1 MNPSIRKPLRSLLL
15 LLPILLL
22 ALLPAR
28 AQTNVEAFGQNR
40 VQYRSFEWRYFD
52 SEHFRIYHYERYG
65 QALARYVAEQA
76 ESDIKVVERRLGGRF
91 PSRFNI
97 ILYNN
102 YDEYRQTN
110 IGLKLDNQLTDM
122 PAGMVDLVG
131 DKLVVYF
138 NGVHTDLRRQ
148 LRAGM
153 SRVVMQKMLFGESF
167 KEMMRNAVL
176 MNLPEWTTAGYIAYL
191 VDGWDATSESQW
203 KNLMAAHP
211 DKGFYELSEQEPE
224 LAGRAFWKWIG
235 DEYGDEVIR
244 STIFMMQLKS
254 SLNQGLKMNLGMKVR
269 KAYDSCMVFY
279 RNTFAADSSHVSF
292 PDTARN
298 ILDLKVPADGGR
310 IFSIRVS
317 PRGRD
322 VAYVHWKAGEYH
334 VYLQKTDKAQPR
346 TTLLTGGRTD
356 HNELQPDPNYPLL
369 AWSNNGFKLAILY
382 RKGQTT
388 RLRIYDAIKAKIVNH
403 VIPERRFDRVLG
415 MSFNE
420 DNDQIIFSAIRRGQ
434 TDLYGFTL
442 RGSRM
447 TNITNDIWDDVQP
460 QFVSGGSRRGILFLS
475 NRPAPNMDV
484 PAAVNEMPTGPM
496 NLFFYDTKTERREL
510 LQITHTQNAHV
521 TQPIQYGPDNFAY
534 LSDSNGAWNKYVVLF
549 GRNAQNEDSAISVPV
564 TNYGS
569 SIISHQYNPAGDLV
583 ADVVQNGDQYQVFTS
598 PLYLPDVDAPKTLA
612 PMLLSLKKT
621 QGQTAEAAA
630 HTADGISPSRTQPF
644 VPGGNIYE
652 SEFGNDTTLPKL
664 AIPEPGKKKTA
675 VPDTGLLDVS
685 NVDSTYLKLR
695 SRPYRLSFRP
705 DFLSVKLDNSVLFN
719 RYQPVESYSNPDLGG
734 MITVSLND
742 ALENHR
748 FTGGIRLPVTFS
760 GMGYFLQYQ
769 NFTRRADWGLLFLRT
784 SENQNRNVLYT
795 DQNGNPL
802 FVRSELL
809 KVSTNYLQGSYSY
822 PLDRIR
828 SVRAH
833 LGLRQDNLDFKAQD
847 TISLNFLPSSKK
859 YWAMMRAEYVFDNS
873 RSLDL
878 NIRQGF
884 RYKFYAEYMQPLNK
898 SVNYGDGET
907 EGDTKGFYNLGLD
920 FRYYQK
926 LYKKTIFAA
935 RIAGAHSAGNH
946 HILYTLGG
954 VDNWLFPKTSN
965 NVPPVTDQNYAFQA
979 LATNLRGYPQNARNG
994 NTYAVA
1000 NLEVRFPV
1008 FTSLMKRPVQ
1018 SGFLRNMQLI
1028 AFSDI
1033 GSAWNGLLPNAESFN
1048 RDLTLYAP
1056 PVYMELELEGNSG
1069 LALGYGAG
1077 LRTMLLGYFIRVDAG
1092 WNIEGRPKPVW
1103 HVSFGTDF

>member
-1 MNPSIRKPLRSLLL
+1 MKQRTWLKWRCLFVLF
-15 LLPILLL
+15 
-22 ALLPAR
+22 ALSLPATAGF
-28 AQTNVEAFGQNR
+28 AQANVESFGQNR
-40 VQYRSFEWRYFD
+40 VQYRKFEWRYFD
-52 SEHFRIYHYERYG
+52 TEHFRIYHYERYG

-76 ESDIKVVERRLGGRF
+76 EGDIKIIERRLGGRF

-110 IGLKLDNQLTDM
+110 VGLKLDNQLTDV

-138 NGVHTDLRRQ
+138 DGIHTHLRRQ

-153 SRVVMQKMLFGESF
+153 SRVVMQRMLFGESF
-167 KEMMRNAVL
+167 KEMVRNAVL

-191 VDGWDATSESQW
+191 VDGWDASSESQW
-203 KNLMAAHP
+203 KNLMAANP
-211 DKGFYELSEQEPE
+211 GKGFYELSEKDAE
-224 LAGRAFWKWIG
+224 LAGRAFWKWIN
-235 DEYGDEVIR
+235 DAYGDEVIR

-269 KAYDSCMVFY
+269 QAYDSCMAFY
-279 RNTFAADSSHVSF
+279 KTTFAADSSHF
-292 PDTARN
+292 QYPDPGRK

-310 IFSIRVS
+310 IQNIRVS

-322 VAYVHWKAGEYH
+322 VAYVHWKAGEYQ
-334 VYLQKTDKAQPR
+334 VYIQKTDNEQQRA
-346 TTLLTGGRTD
+346 LILSGGRTD
-356 HNELQPDPNYPLL
+356 YNEIAPDPNYPLL

-382 RKGQTT
+382 RKGRST

-403 VIPERRFDRVLG
+403 VIPENRFDRVLG

-447 TNITNDIWDDVQP
+447 THITNDIWDDVQP

-484 PAAVNEMPTGPM
+484 PAGVNEMATGPM
-496 NLFFYDTKTERREL
+496 NLFFYDTKTESREL
-510 LQITHTQNAHV
+510 LQITFAENTHI

-534 LSDSNGAWNKYVVLF
+534 LSDSNGIWNKYVVFF
-549 GRNAQNEDSAISVPV
+549 GRNAANKDSAISVPV

-569 SIISHQYNPAGDLV
+569 SILSHQYNPAGDLV
-583 ADVVQNGDQYQVFTS
+583 ADVVQSAGKYQVFTG
-598 PLYLPDVDAPKTLA
+598 PLVIPDVAAPKTLQ
-612 PMLLSLKKT
+612 PTLLSAKKSST
-621 QGQTAEAAA
+621 QTAEAAA
-630 HTADGISPSRTQPF
+630 HTPGGISPAKPKPF
-644 VPGGNIYE
+644 VQSGNIYE
-652 SEFGNDTTLPKL
+652 SEFGSEPLPPAPKTITATEQPAADTS
-664 AIPEPGKKKTA
+664 
-675 VPDTGLLDVS
+675 LLDV
-685 NVDSTYLKLR
+685 NVVDSTYLKMR
-695 SRPYRLSFRP
+695 SQPYRLNFKP
-705 DFLSVKLDNSVLFN
+705 DFFSVKLDNTVLFN
-719 RYQPVESYSNPDLGG
+719 RYQPVETYSNPDLGG

-742 ALENHR
+742 MLENHR

-795 DQNGNPL
+795 DIYGNPI
-802 FVRSELL
+802 FIRSELL

-847 TISLNFLPSSKK
+847 TISLNYLPSSKK
-859 YWAMMRAEYVFDNS
+859 YWAMMRVEYVFDNS
-873 RSLDL
+873 NPLDINL
-878 NIRQGF
+878 RQGF
-884 RYKFYAEYMQPLNK
+884 RYKFYGEYMQPLNK
-898 SVNYGDGET
+898 SVNYGDGGAES
-907 EGDTKGFYNLGLD
+907 DTKGFYNFGLD
-920 FRYYQK
+920 FRYYK
-926 LYKKTIFAA
+926 KIYKNTIFAA
-935 RIAGAHSAGNH
+935 RLAGAHSAGHH

-965 NVPPVTDQNYAFQA
+965 AAPPVTDQNYAFQA
-979 LATNLRGYPQNARNG
+979 LATSLRGYPQNARNG

-1000 NLEVRFPV
+1000 NLELRFPV
-1008 FTSLMKRPVQ
+1008 FTTLLKRPVQ
-1018 SGFLRNMQLI
+1018 SGFLRHMQLI
-1028 AFSDI
+1028 GFTDV
-1033 GSAWNGLLPNAESFN
+1033 GSAWNGLLPNTEAFN
-1048 RDLTLYAP
+1048 RDMTLYSP
-1056 PVYMELELEGNSG
+1056 PVLLQLELAGQNG

-1092 WNIEGRPKPVW
+1092 WNIEGNTKPVW

>member
-1 MNPSIRKPLRSLLL
+1 MNQRIRQMLRGLTALCAL
-15 LLPILLL
+15 LLP
-22 ALLPAR
+22 AAGAF
-28 AQTNVEAFGQNR
+28 AQTNVEQFGQNR

-52 SEHFRIYHYERYG
+52 TEHFRIYHYDRAG
-65 QALARYVAEQA
+65 QGLARYVAEQA
-76 ESDIKVVERRLGGRF
+76 EGDIKIVERRLGGRF

-122 PAGMVDLVG
+122 PAGTVDLVG

-138 NGVHTDLRRQ
+138 DGIHTHLRRQ

-167 KEMMRNAVL
+167 KEMVRNAVL
-176 MNLPEWTTAGYIAYL
+176 MNLPEWTTAGYISYL
-191 VDGWDATSESQW
+191 VDGWDAGSESQW

-211 DKGFYELSEQEPE
+211 KAGFYELSEKQPE
-224 LAGRAFWKWIG
+224 LAGRAFWKWIN
-235 DEYGDEVIR
+235 DTYGDEVIR

-254 SLNQGLKMNLGMKVR
+254 SLNQGLKTNIGMKVR
-269 KAYDSCMVFY
+269 QAYDSCMTFY
-279 RNTFAADSSHVSF
+279 ARTFSSDSAHLDL
-292 PDTARN
+292 PN
-298 ILDLKVPADGGR
+298 QQHKILDLKVPDDGGR
-310 IFSIRVS
+310 IESIRVS

-322 VAYVHWKAGEYH
+322 VAYVHWKAGEYQ
-334 VYLQKTDKAQPR
+334 VYIQKTDQQQQR
-346 TTLLTGGRTD
+346 SQILSGGRTD
-356 HNELQPDPNYPLL
+356 YNEIAPDPNYPLL

-382 RKGQTT
+382 KKGRTT

-403 VIPERRFDRVLG
+403 VIPESRFDRVLG
-415 MSFNE
+415 MTFNE
-420 DNDQIIFSAIRRGQ
+420 DNDQIIFSAIRRSQ
-434 TDLYGFTL
+434 TDLYAFTL

-447 TNITNDIWDDVQP
+447 TNITNDMWDDVQP

-475 NRPAPNMDV
+475 NRPAASMDV
-484 PAAVNEMPTGPM
+484 PAQVNQMPTGPM
-496 NLFFYDTKTERREL
+496 NLYFYDTKTQSREL
-510 LQITHTQNAHV
+510 LQITHTENTHI

-534 LSDSNGAWNKYVVLF
+534 LSDSNGVWNKYVVLF
-549 GRNAQNEDSAISVPV
+549 GRNENNQDSAISVPV
-564 TNYGS
+564 TNYVS
-569 SIISHQYNPAGDLV
+569 SIISHQYNPAGNLV
-583 ADVVQNGDQYQVFTS
+583 ADVIQASGNYQIFTG
-598 PLYLPDVDAPKTLA
+598 PLVMPDPEAPKRLQPTTLF
-612 PMLLSLKKT
+612 LKKGNN
-621 QGQTAEAAA
+621 QSAESDA
-630 HTADGISPSRTQPF
+630 HTPGGISPVQPAPF

-652 SEFGNDTTLPKL
+652 SEFGSDSLPQVAPAIPATVVGEPEGDTTL
-664 AIPEPGKKKTA
+664 
-675 VPDTGLLDVS
+675 LDVRI
-685 NVDSTYLKLR
+685 VDSTYLKLR
-695 SRPYRLSFRP
+695 SKTYRLSFKP
-705 DFLSVKLDNSVLFN
+705 DFFSVKLDNSVLFN
-719 RYQPVESYSNPDLGG
+719 RYQPVESYTNPDLGG

-742 ALENHR
+742 AMENHR

-769 NFTRRADWGLLFLRT
+769 NFTHHADWGVLFLRT
-784 SENQNRNVLYT
+784 SDNQNRTVTYT
-795 DQNGNPL
+795 DPAGNPL
-802 FVRSELL
+802 FMRNELL

-847 TISLNFLPSSKK
+847 TISLNYLPSSKK
-859 YWAMMRAEYVFDNS
+859 YWAMARVEYVFDNS
-873 RSLDL
+873 AALDINL
-878 NIRQGF
+878 RQGF

-898 SVNYGDGET
+898 SVNYGDAGS
-907 EGDTKGFYNLGLD
+907 DNTKGFYNLGLD

-926 LYKKTIFAA
+926 IYKKTIFAA

-954 VDNWLFPKTSN
+954 VDNWLFPKYSDAM
-965 NVPPVTDQNYAFQA
+965 PPVTDQNYAFQA

-1000 NLEVRFPV
+1000 NLELRFPV
-1008 FTSLMKRPVQ
+1008 FSTLLKRPVQ
-1018 SGFLRNMQLI
+1018 SGFLRNMQLV
-1028 AFSDI
+1028 AFTDV
-1033 GSAWNGLLPNAESFN
+1033 GSAWNGLLPNTEAFN
-1048 RDLTLYAP
+1048 RNTTLYSP
-1056 PVYMELELEGNSG
+1056 PVLLNLELDGQNG

-1092 WNIEGRPKPVW
+1092 WNIEGKPKPLW